1 MNQYKERSPWAWI
14 PTLYFFQ
21 GVPYSIVMVTSGL
34 IYKTMGISIA
44 SFAFWTS
51 VLYLPWAIKPLW
63 SPYIDVVST
72 KRNWVIW
79 TQLLLGAAFIAA
91 GFVMPLPFFYPL
103 SLAVFAIIAI
113 SSASHD
119 IAADG
124 FYMYAL
130 DQHKQSFFVGIR
142 STFYRFAMLTALG
155 LVPVLAGTI
164 QKNTGL
170 DPVTFKARSVPP
182 EQYVPFN
189 PAEISIGP
197 PQEKPAVLLFP
208 SDLTV
213 PVFQEGKS
221 DLDSAVIFI
230 ALSAPPE

>member
-1 MNQYKERSPWAWI
+1 MAAKNNNRSPWTWV
-14 PTLYFFQ
+14 PTLYFYQ
-21 GVPYSIVMVTSGL
+21 GIPYSIVMITSGL

-51 VLYLPWAIKPLW
+51 LLYLPWAVKPLW

-79 TQLLLGAAFIAA
+79 TQLLLALAFVGAGLA
-91 GFVMPLPFFYPL
+91 MPLKIFYPL
-103 SLAVFAIIAI
+103 TIAVFAVIAV

-130 DQHKQSFFVGIR
+130 DQHKQAFFVGIR

-155 LVPVLAGTI
+155 LVPLVAGLI

-170 DPVTFKARSVPP
+170 EPVQFEAHSVPVSSFS
-182 EQYVPFN
+182 QYDPSAITIQSSQGE
-189 PAEISIGP
+189 PKI
-197 PQEKPAVLLFP
+197 LLFP
-208 SDLTV
+208 PDITV
-213 PVFQEGKS
+213 P
-221 DLDSAVIFI
+221 L
-230 ALSAPPE
+230 

>member
-1 MNQYKERSPWAWI
+1 MNQHKERSPWAWI

-91 GFVMPLPFFYPL
+91 GLVMPLPFFYPL
-103 SLAVFAIIAI
+103 
-113 SSASHD
+113 
-119 IAADG
+119 
-124 FYMYAL
+124 
-130 DQHKQSFFVGIR
+130 
-142 STFYRFAMLTALG
+142 
-155 LVPVLAGTI
+155 
-164 QKNTGL
+164 
-170 DPVTFKARSVPP
+170 
-182 EQYVPFN
+182 
-189 PAEISIGP
+189 
-197 PQEKPAVLLFP
+197 
-208 SDLTV
+208 
-213 PVFQEGKS
+213 
-221 DLDSAVIFI
+221 
-230 ALSAPPE
+230 